1 MGVTLSPVDPSSRA
15 CIPAVY
21 RKSDELFRIAI
32 AARGM
37 IDDMRRALACV
48 AAAAIAAVPLSA
60 HDFWLAPTEWQPAT
74 PKSLTIVG
82 SVGDKFPVASDWA
95 IPAGVD
101 TWRVLGP
108 GGEVTVEGSLK
119 SFRQQG
125 KSIATT
131 FAAANPGA
139 YLGLMTVKMRVIA
152 QPADEFNTYLRDEGL
167 QDVIAER
174 ARLGQTKVPVRERFA
189 RYSKVIV
196 RTGDGAAPYVT
207 SPVGHDGEFVPA
219 SDPSLLQAGEPLVVQ
234 FLVEG
239 KPIAGAAVAASSE
252 KLQLTAKTDADG
264 RATFALPAPGPWLVH
279 TVYMR
284 RPATPGSP
292 RVDWES
298 YWVTLTFRSAA
309 R

>member
-1 MGVTLSPVDPSSRA
+1 
-15 CIPAVY
+15 VY
-21 RKSDELFRIAI
+21 RKSDQLFRIVI
-32 AARGM
+32 VARGM
-37 IDDMRRALACV
+37 IDDMRRVLVCV
-48 AAAAIAAVPLSA
+48 AASLIAAVPLSA
-60 HDFWLAPTEWQPAT
+60 HDFWLAALDWQPAPT
-74 PKSLTIVG
+74 AKTLTIIG

-108 GGEVTVEGSLK
+108 GGELTVDGNVN

-131 FAAANPGA
+131 FAASNPGA
-139 YLGLMTVKMRVIA
+139 YLGLMTVKTRVLA

-196 RTGDGAAPYVT
+196 RTGEGAAPYVT
-207 SPVGHDGEFVPA
+207 APVGHDGELVPA
-219 SDPSLLQAGEPLVVQ
+219 SDPTLLQAGEPLVIQ
-234 FLVEG
+234 FLVER
-239 KPIAGAAVAASSE
+239 KPIAGVALAASSE
-252 KLQLTAKTDADG
+252 KVQLTAKTDADG
-264 RATFALPAPGPWLVH
+264 RATFALPAPGPWLIH

-298 YWVTLTFRSAA
+298 YWVTLTFRTAA